1 MAPGAPGDHANFAK
15 LSVRPYPYE
24 PDDPVICEIAEP
36 EDWAELVNRPVIP
49 TNAYT
54 FDGHMR
60 FEHSGAAPVYAPN
73 SAGRPWAE
81 GGGRAEDS
89 WESDGD
95 LVRAAATLHSQDDD
109 FGQAHA
115 LVRDV
120 FSEED
125 RAQLV
130 NTIVDQIVN
139 TDVVEP
145 VRSRIVEYWTKIDA
159 EVGADI
165 AGRI

>member
-1 MAPGAPGDHANFAK
+1 
-15 LSVRPYPYE
+15 
-24 PDDPVICEIAEP
+24 
-36 EDWAELVNRPVIP
+36 
-49 TNAYT
+49 
-54 FDGHMR
+54 
-60 FEHSGAAPVYAPN
+60 
-73 SAGRPWAE
+73 
-81 GGGRAEDS
+81 
-89 WESDGD
+89 
-95 LVRAAATLHSQDDD
+95 
-109 FGQAHA
+109 
-115 LVRDV
+115 VRDV